1 MMMSDEN
8 EAKNK
13 SVCSMQ
19 VVFDFFKA
27 DSTTFVQTTKTLSH
41 QRISAI

>member
-1 MMMSDEN
+1 MMTKM
-8 EAKNK
+8 KPK
-13 SVCSMQ
+13 TRGVCSMQ